1 MKKIML
7 LLALVASTIGCTGRC
22 NPLKAFGYK
31 VVPQTE
37 RWKETNDLVCKGHD
51 KEPCILYVSV
61 KADTEKGAFEKC
73 HKDLKVKSKMAG
85 FEEMQGRGF
94 FSSSSREE
102 GDTDVFEGRC
112 KALVE

>member
-1 MKKIML
+1 MKMKKIML

-61 KADTEKGAFEKC
+61 KADTEKGALSCPLQTRSWVSF
-73 HKDLKVKSKMAG
+73 HLSV
-85 FEEMQGRGF
+85 
-94 FSSSSREE
+94 
-102 GDTDVFEGRC
+102 
-112 KALVE
+112 